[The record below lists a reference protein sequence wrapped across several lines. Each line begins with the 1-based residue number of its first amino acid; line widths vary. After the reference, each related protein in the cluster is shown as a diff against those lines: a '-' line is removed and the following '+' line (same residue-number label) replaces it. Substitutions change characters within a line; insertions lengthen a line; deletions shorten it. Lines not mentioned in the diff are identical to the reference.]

1 MPECRIISFLTA
13 SLFSF
18 VGGTVHAEGVS
29 VEKPAEIRADEPML
43 GKLDLSLARQ
53 SLDRSAWHWQKSF
66 KCVSCH
72 TTSAYMMSRPSLKG
86 DESVHDDIRSQLE
99 EIVEVKWERK
109 LPAPGYVVATAAS
122 LAIHDQ
128 RTSGKLDPTTKKAL
142 DRMWEVQRADGGF
155 DWLNC
160 GWAPMELDDHYGV
173 TFAAVAVGMAPDG
186 YSKGEKGAAGLERIK
201 KYLATNPAPTAHHRA
216 MMLWAS
222 EVVDGIL
229 TKERQQEILKEL
241 LALQRPD
248 GGWSLSGMLVDWPE
262 FKRKDDLKPL
272 VDVSDAYGTG
282 MVIWITVNA
291 GLPPTDER
299 IRKGIDWLK
308 GHQRE
313 SGRWFTPSPTK
324 DAKHFIT
331 NTGTAWAVMA
341 LDACGETTK
350 ATVNR

>member
-1 MPECRIISFLTA
+1 MLAYRTIAIL
-13 SLFSF
+13 SF
-18 VGGTVHAEGVS
+18 VAIGISAAAYADERS

-43 GKLDLSLARQ
+43 GKFDLSLARQ
-53 SLDRSAWHWQKSF
+53 SLDRSAWHWQKAF

-72 TTSAYMMSRPSLKG
+72 TTAAYMISRPSIQG
-86 DESVHDDIRSQLE
+86 DEAAYEDIRSQLE
-99 EIVEVKWERK
+99 EMVEEKWERK

-122 LAIHDQ
+122 LAINDQ
-128 RTSGKLDPTTKKAL
+128 RKTGKLDSTSKKAL
-142 DRMWEVQRADGGF
+142 DRMWEVQRTDGGF

-173 TFAAVAVGMAPDG
+173 TFAAIAVGTAPDG
-186 YSKGEKGAAGLERIK
+186 YAKNENAAKGLEGIK
-201 KYLATNPAPTAHHRA
+201 KYLADHPAPTTHHRA

-222 EVVDGIL
+222 QSVDGIL
-229 TKERQQEILKEL
+229 TKEKQQEILSEL
-241 LALQRPD
+241 TSLQRPD

-282 MVIWITVNA
+282 MVIWIAVNA
-291 GLPPTDER
+291 GVPVADER
-299 IRKGIDWLK
+299 IQKGVGWLK
-308 GHQRE
+308 TNQRE

-324 DAKHFIT
+324 DSKHFIT

-341 LDACGETTK
+341 LDACGETAKVTANK
-350 ATVNR
+350 